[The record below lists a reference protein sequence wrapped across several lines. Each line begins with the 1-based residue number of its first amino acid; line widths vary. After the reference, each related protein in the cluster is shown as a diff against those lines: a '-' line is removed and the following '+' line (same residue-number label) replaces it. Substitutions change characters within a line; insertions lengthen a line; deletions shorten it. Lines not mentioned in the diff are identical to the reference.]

1 MWDWIWLG
9 YHGNSIQDPY
19 VKKDHIEPTLSTF
32 GRFIWPITWTKNS
45 HSKTWHLP
53 ERLGFFWMPVSP
65 LIFALLVV
73 SQKRRFFKT
82 ECAFPERNMWV
93 LFCTHSSRY
102 EIMFFA
108 LEARALSKHKHLALS
123 ARALL
128 RRYIRNV
135 WSKWS
140 VFRGF
145 PPRNIWKETTRKVGR
160 LLQCE

>member
-93 LFCTHSSRY
+93 FRTHSSRY

-108 LEARALSKHKHLALS
+108 LEARALSKHKHYRRIFVYTLCLINICLWLS
-123 ARALL
+123 DDANKIKTLNIERA
-128 RRYIRNV
+128 
-135 WSKWS
+135 
-140 VFRGF
+140 
-145 PPRNIWKETTRKVGR
+145 
-160 LLQCE
+160 